1 MYLKCYVVIHGG
13 GLVVPISDVRTLNR
27 TIQWRLP
34 FHGPNLGHLC
44 WTYCTV
50 TNFQASTIS
59 EAGPLKPFAR
69 GGILKSNPRR
79 SHHRFN
85 HDIFLDVYTAGSN
98 DDTRPSRTHILKP
111 ESVGTWFLEPLRIAT
126 NRHQSPPIC
135 TYHTTSIWAIKSDG
149 WKRHQFVLQWYWGM
163 LTNRFWQSRG
173 CQESSR
179 FSSGPVDL

>member
-111 ESVGTWFLEPLRIAT
+111 ESVGTWFIEPLRIAT
-126 NRHQSPPIC
+126 NRHQAVPIIPPVSEPSNLMDGNA
-135 TYHTTSIWAIKSDG
+135 TSSYYNDTEG
-149 WKRHQFVLQWYWGM
+149 CSRTVLTVPGVP
-163 LTNRFWQSRG
+163 G
-173 CQESSR
+173 IE
-179 FSSGPVDL
+179 